1 VGRADAIRRP
11 GLALL
16 AGLFL
21 AGLALRPPI
30 VGVGP
35 LIPAIQDDLD
45 VSHAVAGL
53 LGTIPVLCMGVFA
66 LPAPALTRR
75 YGSRLAIAACLALIG
90 GFGLARATAPGAAG
104 VIALTF
110 GVGLGLGFAQ
120 ALMPVA
126 VKERFA
132 SRPAFA
138 TGIYVL
144 GINIGS
150 ALSSSLAVPIA
161 DAAGS
166 WRWSLA
172 VFSIMTCVLVPAWW
186 SLTRGQPPHRR
197 AEVFRVRLP
206 WRNGLAWRLV
216 GIFGSMACVFY
227 GLNNWLP
234 DAYVERGWSD
244 GKAGALLAV
253 LNIAAL
259 VTTMVIP
266 WLADRRGSRR
276 LYLLVFSGSLVASCV
291 GFAAVPGGAFVWA
304 AMAGLATGT
313 MFPLVMTLPVDVG
326 PRPAD
331 VGAIAG
337 MMLGVG
343 YTMGA
348 LAPLVLGAA
357 RDTTGTFTTTLW
369 LIAGAAVVLFALC
382 AAMSA
387 ERIGRGVSAPA
398 AR

>member
-1 VGRADAIRRP
+1 VTRRL
-11 GLALL
+11 GLL

-21 AGLALRPPI
+21 AGLALRPQI

-35 LIPAIQDDLD
+35 LIPSIQDDLD

-90 GFGLARATAPGAAG
+90 GFGIARAAVPGAAALI
-104 VIALTF
+104 VLTF

-120 ALMPVA
+120 ALMPAA

-132 SRPAFA
+132 ARPAFA

-150 ALSSSLAVPIA
+150 ALSSALAVPIA
-161 DAAGS
+161 HAAGG
-166 WRWSLA
+166 WRWSLVCFSA
-172 VFSIMTCVLVPAWW
+172 VTVALVGAWW
-186 SLTRGQPPHRR
+186 VLTRSEPPHRR
-197 AEVFRVRLP
+197 AGMAHVRLP
-206 WRNGLAWRLV
+206 WRDGLAWRLV

-227 GLNNWLP
+227 GLNSWLP

-253 LNIAAL
+253 LNLAAL
-259 VTTMVIP
+259 VTTLIVP

-276 LYLLVFSGSLVASCV
+276 VYLVLFSAALAGSCA
-291 GFAAVPGGAFVWA
+291 GFAALPGGAWVWA
-304 AMAGLATGT
+304 AIVGLCTGA
-313 MFPLVMTLPVDVG
+313 MFPLVMTLPVDIG
-326 PRPAD
+326 KRPAD
-331 VGAIAG
+331 VGAVAG
-337 MMLGVG
+337 LMLGVG
-343 YTMGA
+343 YTIGA
-348 LAPLVLGAA
+348 VAPLVLGAA
-357 RDTTGTFTTTLW
+357 RDVTGSYTTTLW
-369 LIAGAAVVLFALC
+369 LIAGFGALLVSLC
-382 AAMSA
+382 VAMTR
-387 ERIGRGVSAPA
+387 ERLARGVTAPGPA
-398 AR
+398 

>member
-1 VGRADAIRRP
+1 MRRQA
-11 GLALL
+11 LALL

-30 VGVGP
+30 VGIGP

-45 VSHAVAGL
+45 VTHAVAGL

-66 LPAPALTRR
+66 LPAPRLTRR

-90 GFGLARATAPGAAG
+90 GFGIARAAAPGAAG

-126 VKERFA
+126 VKERFS
-132 SRPAFA
+132 SRPVFA

-150 ALSSSLAVPIA
+150 ALSSALAVPIA

-172 VFSIMTCVLVPAWW
+172 TFSILTCVLVLAWW
-186 SLTRGQPPHRR
+186 WLTRGEPPHRR
-197 AEVFRVRLP
+197 AEVTRVRLP
-206 WRNGLAWRLV
+206 WRSGLSWRLV

-259 VTTMVIP
+259 VTTLIIP

-276 LYLLVFSGSLVASCV
+276 LYLLLFSGALAVSCL
-291 GFAAVPGGAFVWA
+291 GFAAVPGGAWIWA
-304 AMAGLATGT
+304 ATAGLATGT
-313 MFPLVMTLPVDVG
+313 MFPLVMTLPVDLG
-326 PRPAD
+326 RRPAD

-343 YTMGA
+343 YTIGA
-348 LAPLVLGAA
+348 IAPLALGAA
-357 RDTTGTFTTTLW
+357 RDATGTFTTTLW
-369 LIAGAAVVLFALC
+369 LIAGAGVVLFALC
-382 AAMSA
+382 GAMSA
-387 ERIGRGVSAPA
+387 ELIGRGVTAPA
-398 AR
+398 AP

>member
-1 VGRADAIRRP
+1 VKGA
-11 GLALL
+11 GALL

-35 LIPAIQDDLD
+35 LIPSIQDDLE

-75 YGSRLAIAACLALIG
+75 YGSRLAIAVCLGLIG
-90 GFGLARATAPGAAG
+90 GFGIARAAAPGAAG
-104 VIALTF
+104 VLLLTF

-138 TGIYVL
+138 TGISYVL

-150 ALSSSLAVPIA
+150 AISSTLAVPIA

-172 VFSIMTCVLVPAWW
+172 AFAIMTCVLVVAWW
-186 SLTRGQPPHRR
+186 WLTRGEPRHRR
-197 AEVFRVRLP
+197 AEATHVRLP
-206 WRNGLAWRLV
+206 WRSALAWRLV
-216 GIFGSMACVFY
+216 AIFGSMACVFY

-234 DAYVERGWSD
+234 DAYVERGWSE

-259 VTTMVIP
+259 VTTIIIP

-276 LYLLVFSGSLVASCV
+276 IYLVAFSAALAGSCV
-291 GFAAVPGGAFVWA
+291 GFATLPGGAWAWA
-304 AMAGLATGT
+304 AIVGLCTGVL
-313 MFPLVMTLPVDVG
+313 FPLVMTLPVDVG
-326 PRPAD
+326 RRPAD
-331 VGAIAG
+331 VGATAG

-343 YTMGA
+343 YTIGA
-348 LAPLVLGAA
+348 VAPLVLGAA
-357 RDTTGTFTTTLW
+357 RDATGTYTTTLW
-369 LIAGAAVVLFALC
+369 LIAGCGAVLFSLC

-387 ERIGRGVSAPA
+387 ERIDRGVTAPA
-398 AR
+398 AP

>member
-1 VGRADAIRRP
+1 VRRA
-11 GLALL
+11 GFALL

-35 LIPAIQDDLD
+35 LIPEIQDDLD

-66 LPAPALTRR
+66 LPAPALSGR

-90 GFGLARATAPGAAG
+90 LFGIARAAAPGAAA

-132 SRPAFA
+132 QRPAFA

-144 GINIGS
+144 GINVGS
-150 ALSSSLAVPIA
+150 AISSALAVPIA
-161 DAAGS
+161 HAAGD
-166 WRWSLA
+166 WRWSVA
-172 VFSIMTCVLVPAWW
+172 SFSIATCVLVVAWW
-186 SLTRGQPPHRR
+186 WLTRGEAPHRR
-197 AEVFRVRLP
+197 ADVTRVRLP
-206 WRNGLAWRLV
+206 WRSGLAWRLV
-216 GIFGSMACVFY
+216 GIFGSMACLFY

-234 DAYVERGWSD
+234 DAYVERGWSE

-259 VTTMVIP
+259 VTTMIIP

-276 LYLLVFSGSLVASCV
+276 VYLVLFSAALAASCA
-291 GFAAVPGGAFVWA
+291 GFAALPGGAWVWA
-304 AMAGLATGT
+304 TTAGLCTGA
-313 MFPLVMTLPVDVG
+313 MFPLVMTLPVDIG
-326 PRPAD
+326 RRPAD
-331 VGAIAG
+331 VGAVAG
-337 MMLGVG
+337 MMLGIG
-343 YTMGA
+343 YTIGA
-348 LAPLVLGAA
+348 VAPLALGAA
-357 RDTTGTFTTTLW
+357 RDATGTFTTTLW
-369 LIAGAAVVLFALC
+369 LIVGAGGVLFTLC

-387 ERIGRGVSAPA
+387 ERIGRGVTAPA
-398 AR
+398 AP

>member
-1 VGRADAIRRP
+1 VGLFRR
-11 GLALL
+11 GRLGLL

-21 AGLALRPPI
+21 AGLALRPQI

-35 LIPAIQDDLD
+35 LIPAIKDDLD
-45 VSHAVAGL
+45 ISHAVAGL

-66 LPAPALTRR
+66 LPAPVLSRR
-75 YGSRLAIAACLALIG
+75 YGSRLALAACLALIG
-90 GFGLARATAPGAAG
+90 VFGVARAAAPGAAA

-126 VKERFA
+126 VKEQFS

-150 ALSSSLAVPIA
+150 ALSSALAVPLA
-161 DAAGS
+161 DAAGG

-172 VFSIMTCVLVPAWW
+172 VFSAVTIGLVGVWVW
-186 SLTRGQPPHRR
+186 LTRGEPPHRR
-197 AEVFRVRLP
+197 PDVAHVQLP
-206 WRNGLAWRLV
+206 WRNGLAWTLV
-216 GIFGSMACVFY
+216 GIFGSMACLFY
-227 GLNNWLP
+227 GLNSWLP
-234 DAYVERGWSD
+234 DAYVERGWTE

-259 VTTMVIP
+259 VTTIIVP
-266 WLADRRGSRR
+266 SLADRRGSRR
-276 LYLLVFSGSLVASCV
+276 AYLLVFSVGLATSCV
-291 GFAAVPGGAFVWA
+291 GFAAAPGGAWAWA
-304 AMAGLATGT
+304 ALAGLGTGA

-326 PRPAD
+326 SRPAE
-331 VGAIAG
+331 VGAVAG

-343 YTMGA
+343 YTIGA
-348 LAPLVLGAA
+348 IAPLALGAV
-357 RDTTGTFTTTLW
+357 RDLTGSYTTTLW
-369 LIAGAAVVLFALC
+369 LIAGSGIVLVGLC
-382 AAMSA
+382 AATSR
-387 ERIGRGVSAPA
+387 ERIARGVTA
-398 AR
+398 A

>member
-1 VGRADAIRRP
+1 VQKHLG
-11 GLALL
+11 LL

-21 AGLALRPPI
+21 AGLALRPQI

-35 LIPAIQDDLD
+35 LIPEIQKDLD

-53 LGTIPVLCMGVFA
+53 LGTIPVLCMGLFA
-66 LPAPALTRR
+66 LPAPRLTRR

-90 GFGLARATAPGAAG
+90 FFGVARASAPGAAA
-104 VIALTF
+104 VLVLTF

-132 SRPAFA
+132 TRPAYA

-150 ALSSSLAVPIA
+150 ALSSALAVPIA
-161 DAAGS
+161 DATDG

-172 VFSIMTCVLVPAWW
+172 VFSGATIALVAAWVW
-186 SLTRGQPPHRR
+186 LTRDEPPHRR
-197 AEVFRVRLP
+197 AEAQHVRLP

-216 GIFGSMACVFY
+216 AIFGSMACVFY
-227 GLNNWLP
+227 GLNSWLP

-244 GKAGALLAV
+244 GKAGGLLAV

-259 VTTMVIP
+259 ATTLTVP
-266 WLADRRGSRR
+266 PLADRRGSRR
-276 LYLLVFSGSLVASCV
+276 LYLV
-291 GFAAVPGGAFVWA
+291 GFSAVLALGCSGFVLLPGGAWAWA
-304 AMAGLATGT
+304 AVVGLCTGA

-326 PRPAD
+326 SRPVE
-331 VGAIAG
+331 VGAVAG
-337 MMLGVG
+337 LMLGVG
-343 YTMGA
+343 YVIGA
-348 LAPLVLGAA
+348 VAPLALGAA
-357 RDTTGTFTTTLW
+357 RDATGSYTTTLW
-369 LIAGAAVVLFALC
+369 LIVASGAALFWLC
-382 AAMSA
+382 AAMSH
-387 ERIGRGVSAPA
+387 ERIGRGVA
-398 AR
+398 

>member
-1 VGRADAIRRP
+1 MRP
-11 GLALL
+11 RLGLL

-21 AGLALRPPI
+21 AGLALRPQI

-35 LIPAIQDDLD
+35 LIPSIQDDLD
-45 VSHAVAGL
+45 ISHAVAGL

-66 LPAPALTRR
+66 LPASVVTRR
-75 YGSRLAIAACLALIG
+75 YGTRLAIAACLALIG
-90 GFGLARATAPGAAG
+90 VFGIARAAAPGAVA

-110 GVGLGLGFAQ
+110 GVGIGLGFAQ

-132 SRPAFA
+132 ARPAFA

-150 ALSSSLAVPIA
+150 ALSSALAVPIA

-172 VFSIMTCVLVPAWW
+172 VFSGVTVGLVFIWDW
-186 SLTRGQPPHRR
+186 LTRDEDPHRR
-197 AEVFRVRLP
+197 SDVAHFRLP
-206 WRNGLAWRLV
+206 WRNPLAWTLV
-216 GIFGSMACVFY
+216 GIFGAMACVFY
-227 GLNNWLP
+227 GLNSWLP
-234 DAYVERGWSD
+234 DAYVERGWSE
-244 GKAGALLAV
+244 GKAGGLLAV

-259 VTTMVIP
+259 MTTLIIP

-276 LYLLVFSGSLVASCV
+276 LYFVVFSVLLAGSCA
-291 GFAAVPGGAFVWA
+291 GFAGVPGGAWAWA
-304 AMAGLATGT
+304 AIAGLCTGA

-326 PRPAD
+326 RRPAE
-331 VGAIAG
+331 VGAVAA

-343 YTMGA
+343 YTIGA
-348 LAPLVLGAA
+348 IAPLALGGA
-357 RDTTGTFTTTLW
+357 RDLTGSFTTTLW
-369 LIAGAAVVLFALC
+369 LIAGAGAVLVGLC
-382 AAMSA
+382 ARMSG
-387 ERIGRGVSAPA
+387 ERMGRGVTAP
-398 AR
+398 